1 VAEPALGEIIMLVR
15 HVFQNSVALHRG
27 IWQKSAEG
35 CHEVR
40 RLTLGIVGYG
50 KIGSQLS
57 DLAEALRHRNASR

>member
-1 VAEPALGEIIMLVR
+1 MAEPALGEIIMLVR